1 MHEPDT
7 LGLEREERSGAAMA
21 LLFFLLFTTV
31 KLYGRNRTV
40 KINRA
45 ITL

>member
-21 LLFFLLFTTV
+21 LLFFYNSEAL
-31 KLYGRNRTV
+31 R
-40 KINRA
+40 
-45 ITL
+45 